1 MGGRHCK
8 EVHILDNTTWLRKV
22 IDQNPK
28 LKKNVQTFES
38 FTIEPFICPTNRISQ
53 CHDASLL
60 NTSYINDVTGKMSND
75 NKTSKENSIVDT
87 ENNNNTK
94 NILCKMYHMNGS
106 HSNLADTRMSGDNGK
121 VEEYSADNPIT
132 VLEKEGIKHFKVTI
146 CYKNRK
152 DKRQKLHWIIKTAS
166 YSNKRNSSRQSLD
179 ASLDSL
185 MHEIN
190 AYEVLIA
197 EISKYLKQHSKRP
210 QAKYLLNLPDF
221 IHAEY
226 KYQCQNIDGKPIQR
240 CVKNSQQC
248 SLVLEDIT
256 FTKQCYPVRNERMAT
271 GLTLSQFKVFLATLA
286 QTHGVGISWRIKNHQ
301 NFLDIKGKFNWLD
314 FRPC

>member
-1 MGGRHCK
+1 MKG
-8 EVHILDNTTWLRKV
+8 
-22 IDQNPK
+22 
-28 LKKNVQTFES
+28 
-38 FTIEPFICPTNRISQ
+38 
-53 CHDASLL
+53 
-60 NTSYINDVTGKMSND
+60 
-75 NKTSKENSIVDT
+75 SKRNF
-87 ENNNNTK
+87 
-94 NILCKMYHMNGS
+94 G
-106 HSNLADTRMSGDNGK
+106 DTRIMEDNDK
-121 VEEYSADNPIT
+121 VEKYSPDNLLT

-166 YSNKRNSSRQSLD
+166 YSNNGNSSRQSLD
-179 ASLDSL
+179 ACLDSL

-226 KYQCQNIDGKPIQR
+226 KYQCQNIDGKPNNK
-240 CVKNSQQC
+240 CLKNCQQC
-248 SLVLEDIT
+248 CLVLEDIS
-256 FTKQCYPVRNERMAT
+256 FTKNCYPVRNERIAT

-286 QTHGVGISWRIKNHQ
+286 QTHGVGISWRIKNPQ
-301 NFLDIKGKFNWLD
+301 NFLDIKGKFNLV
-314 FRPC
+314 RC